1 MSDRKSRRSD
11 GGQIRLFDPSG
22 GAGRGGPSPQ
32 AVADAFDQARLTQAR
47 RLAGMT
53 KKDLSERVGVTPA
66 AVGQYE
72 TGMTHPRPD
81 LIPRLADALGVPL
94 AFFLSGRPHAKLDGS
109 MAHFRSLRSTRV
121 HQRAKA
127 VAFVEQVWELT
138 HALEKRVR
146 LPHVDLPGFSGG
158 EVHSGVELPRDP
170 AAAARE
176 LRRHWG
182 LGTGPI
188 SHLVR
193 HMEAHG
199 IVVVLPPPDEDAT
212 TVDAFS
218 TSQLPRPIV
227 VLTANRFDD
236 IHRYRF
242 TAAHELGH
250 LVLHGDTAA
259 GDVQQEREADTFAAE
274 FLTPRD
280 SILLELPRR
289 LDLRRLA
296 ELKHVWGV
304 SISSLLYRCREV
316 GLLSDSSASRA
327 YQRLGALRDQPGFA
341 SEPITGYPGEHPVLL
356 RQAFDLAAADTDLTM
371 ATLATQLAWPLARV
385 RELLGIRDQ
394 RPKLVIVP

>member
-1 MSDRKSRRSD
+1 MPETVDAATPSDREIVVTRS
-11 GGQIRLFDPSG
+11 FDAP
-22 GAGRGGPSPQ
+22 
-32 AVADAFDQARLTQAR
+32 R
-47 RLAGMT
+47 RLIWDWHT
-53 KKDLSERVGVTPA
+53 
-66 AVGQYE
+66 
-72 TGMTHPRPD
+72 RPD
-81 LIPRLADALGVPL
+81 LVPRLAEALGVPM
-94 AFFLSGRPHAKLDGS
+94 AFFLPGRPHAKLDGS
-109 MAHFRSLRSTRV
+109 MAHFRSLRATRV

-170 AAAARE
+170 AGAARE
-176 LRRHWG
+176 LRRLWG

-188 SHLVR
+188 AHVVR

-259 GDVQQEREADTFAAE
+259 GDAQQEREADTFAAE

-280 SILLELPRR
+280 SILPELPRR

-296 ELKHVWGV
+296 ELRHTGGV
-304 SISSLLYRCREV
+304 SISSLLYRCREG
-316 GLLSDSSASRA
+316 GLLSDSSAGRA
-327 YQRLGALRDQPGFA
+327 YQRLAALRDQPGFA
-341 SEPITGYPGEHPVLL
+341 AEPITGYPGEHPVLL
-356 RQAFDLAAADTDLTM
+356 RQAFDLAAAETDLTM
-371 ATLATQLAWPLARV
+371 ATLATQLAWPTPRV
-385 RELLGIRDQ
+385 RELLGIADR
-394 RPKLVIVP
+394 RPQLQIVP

>member
-1 MSDRKSRRSD
+1 MSDRKTDR
-11 GGQIRLFDPSG
+11 
-22 GAGRGGPSPQ
+22 GRPTPQ
-32 AVADAFDQARLTQAR
+32 AVADGFDQARLTQAR

-53 KKDLSERVGVTPA
+53 KKDLAERVGVTPA

-81 LIPRLADALGVPL
+81 LIPRLAGALGVPL

-280 SILLELPRR
+280 SILPELPRR

-341 SEPITGYPGEHPVLL
+341 GEPITGYPGEHPVLL
-356 RQAFDLAAADTDLTM
+356 RQAFDLASAETDLTM
-371 ATLATQLAWPLARV
+371 ARLATQLAWPLPRV

>member
-1 MSDRKSRRSD
+1 MT
-11 GGQIRLFDPSG
+11 
-22 GAGRGGPSPQ
+22 GREREPSPQ

-47 RLAGMT
+47 RLAGLT
-53 KKDLSERVGVTPA
+53 KKDLAERIGVTPA

-72 TGMTHPRPD
+72 TGTTHPRPD
-81 LIPRLADALGVPL
+81 LIPRLASALGVPM
-94 AFFLSGRPHAKLDGS
+94 AFFLTGRPHGKLDGS
-109 MAHFRSLRSTRV
+109 MAHFRSLRSTRA

-138 HALEKRVR
+138 HALELRVR
-146 LPHVDLPGFSGG
+146 LPRVDLPGFSGG

-170 AAAARE
+170 AAAARA
-176 LRRHWG
+176 LRAHWR

-188 SHLVR
+188 AHLVR

-199 IVVVLPPPDEDAT
+199 IVVVFPPPDEDAT

-236 IHRYRF
+236 IHRHRF

-259 GDVQQEREADTFAAE
+259 GDPQQEREADAFAAE

-280 SILLELPRR
+280 SILPDLPRR

-296 ELKHVWGV
+296 ELRRVWGV
-304 SISSLLYRCREV
+304 SVDSLLYRCREV
-316 GLLSDSSASRA
+316 GLLSDSSTARA
-327 YQRLGALRDQPGFA
+327 YQRLAALRDQPGFA
-341 SEPITGYPGEHPVLL
+341 GEPITGYPGEHPAML
-356 RQAFDLAAADTDLTM
+356 RQAFDLACTETPLTLPR
-371 ATLATQLAWPLARV
+371 LATTLAWPTPRV
-385 RELLGIRDQ
+385 RALLGLPDH
-394 RPKLVIVP
+394 RPELRLVP